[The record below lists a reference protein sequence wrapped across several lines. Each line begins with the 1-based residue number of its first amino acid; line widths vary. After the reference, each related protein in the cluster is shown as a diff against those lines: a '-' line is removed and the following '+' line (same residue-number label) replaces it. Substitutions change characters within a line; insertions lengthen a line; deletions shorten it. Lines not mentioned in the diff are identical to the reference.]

1 MPGPPPDYPRP
12 FPAMEFYPRRL
23 FPILWWSWV
32 AYWIASSF
40 GVLRAKRALPAPGR
54 LRLTAEMAVAWWL
67 LESSSLRGTWL
78 GAPILRYS
86 EAQFWIGA
94 AITAAGLGFSV
105 WARVH
110 LGVYW
115 SGNVTLK
122 EGHRL
127 IRSGPYRLV
136 RHPIYTGILLGMIGS
151 AVAVDQVRGLLAV
164 AITVYSFV
172 RKLRIEEKWL
182 TEEFGEEYL
191 QYRREVRALL

>member
-1 MPGPPPDYPRP
+1 M
-12 FPAMEFYPRRL
+12 AC
-23 FPILWWSWV
+23 
-32 AYWIASSF
+32 
-40 GVLRAKRALPAPGR
+40 
-54 LRLTAEMAVAWWL
+54 EMAFAWWL
-67 LESSSLRGTWL
+67 LVSTSFRGTWL
-78 GAPILRYS
+78 AAPILPYS
-86 EAQFWIGA
+86 EAQFWIGGA
-94 AITAAGLGFSV
+94 VTAAGLGFSV

-136 RHPIYTGILLGMIGS
+136 RHPIYTGILFGMLGS
-151 AVAVDQVRGLLAV
+151 AIAKDQVLGLLAV
-164 AITVYSFV
+164 AVTVVSFV

>member
-12 FPAMEFYPRRL
+12 FPAMEFYHRWL
-23 FPILWWSWV
+23 FPVLWWSWV

-67 LESSSLRGTWL
+67 LVSSSLRGTWL